1 MNIIVLS
8 SLIILFYSP
17 VFCQSEV
24 QIGNHI
30 WMKENLN
37 VDSFR
42 NGDKLYYA
50 RTIEEWKEANEGKV
64 PAYHYFQFDEN
75 TNNDC
80 GKLYNWYAIN
90 DIRQLAPVGYHIPS
104 KDEWD
109 KLQDYNQFN
118 IKPCGNGGVKS
129 FDLDSSYGHYAYW
142 WSSTEFGSY
151 QGWYRKLRFE
161 NMRGDHA
168 HTKKEE
174 GMSVRCVK
182 DYIQDSEIKSSISK
196 TSDTIE
202 SVQIGDQ
209 VWMSKNLD
217 VSTFRNGDKIKE
229 AKTNNEWISASKNK
243 EPAWCYLKDDAKNGA
258 RFGKLY
264 NWYAVNDSRGI
275 APIGWKIPTETEWQI
290 LIDYSGGS
298 ESGSIKLKKHQYW
311 IIEDDKMNYQG
322 SSSTITKLIFYKGN
336 WLENG
341 EIINRYRFSALPGG
355 MRYYN
360 GHFTTIKNNGYWW
373 TSTPYQENSALLKVM
388 FSDSDQIKTLDYYK
402 SGGLS
407 VRCIKE

>member
-1 MNIIVLS
+1 MNILVLS

-17 VFCQSEV
+17 VFCQSEL

-50 RTIEEWKEANEGKV
+50 RTIQEWKEANEGKV
-64 PAYHYFQFDEN
+64 PAYHHFQFDEN

-80 GKLYNWYAIN
+80 GKFYNWYAIN

-118 IKPCGNGGVKS
+118 IIPCGNGGVKS

-182 DYIQDSEIKSSISK
+182 DYIHDSEIKSSISK

-264 NWYAVNDSRGI
+264 NWYAVNDTRGI
-275 APIGWKIPTETEWQI
+275 APIGWKIPTEEEWNI
-290 LIDYSGGS
+290 LIDYTDEIRYGS
-298 ESGSIKLKKHQYW
+298 YKLKKHQYW
-311 IIEDDKMNYQG
+311 IIEDDKMNYPG
-322 SSSTITKLIFYKGN
+322 NSAVETKMIFYKGG
-336 WLENG
+336 WVNG
-341 EIINRYRFSALPGG
+341 DNLNHYGFSALPGG

-360 GHFTTIKNNGYWW
+360 GHFTTMKNNGYWW

>member
-8 SLIILFYSP
+8 SLIILIYSP

-80 GKLYNWYAIN
+80 GKFYNWYAIN

-118 IKPCGNGGVKS
+118 MKPCGNGGVKS
-129 FDLDSSYGHYAYW
+129 FDLDSSFGHYAYLW
-142 WSSTEFGSY
+142 TSTEFGSY
-151 QGWYRKLRFE
+151 QGWYRKLRYE
-161 NMRGDHA
+161 KMRGDHA

-217 VSTFRNGDKIKE
+217 VSTFRNGDKIQE
-229 AKTNNEWISASKNK
+229 AKTNKEWISASKNK

-275 APIGWKIPTETEWQI
+275 APIGWKIPTEDEWNV
-290 LIDYSGGS
+290 LIDYSDEIRYGS
-298 ESGSIKLKKHQYW
+298 YKLKKHQYW
-311 IIEDDKMNYQG
+311 IEEDDKMNYTG
-322 SSSTITKLIFYKGN
+322 NSALETKMIFYKGG
-336 WLENG
+336 WVNG
-341 EIINRYRFSALPGG
+341 DNVNHYGFSALPGG

-360 GHFTTIKNNGYWW
+360 GHFTTMKNNGYWW

-402 SGGLS
+402 AGGLS